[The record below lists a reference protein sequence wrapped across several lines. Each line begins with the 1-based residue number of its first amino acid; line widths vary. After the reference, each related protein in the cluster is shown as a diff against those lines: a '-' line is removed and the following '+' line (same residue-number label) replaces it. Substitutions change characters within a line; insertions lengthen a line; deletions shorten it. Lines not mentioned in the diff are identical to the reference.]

1 MQIMI
6 IKIRYFLGVIRKL
19 VLRNVN
25 KIIKDKVKIKIKIK
39 MVILK
44 ISKIV
49 LKIDYWRIRNIT
61 IAMVI

>member
-25 KIIKDKVKIKIKIK
+25 KIIKDKVKIKIK

-49 LKIDYWRIRNIT
+49 LKKDYWRIRNIT

>member
-25 KIIKDKVKIKIKIK
+25 KIIKDKVKIKIK
-39 MVILK
+39 MAILK
-44 ISKIV
+44 ISKMV
-49 LKIDYWRIRNIT
+49 LKIDYWRIRNIA

>member
-25 KIIKDKVKIKIKIK
+25 KIIKDKVKIK
-39 MVILK
+39 MAILK

>member
-25 KIIKDKVKIKIKIK
+25 KIIKDKVKIKIK

-49 LKIDYWRIRNIT
+49 LKKDY
-61 IAMVI
+61 